1 MKKLLFLA
9 TLLLVGVASCS
20 QNKAPDPQHNCPNGV
35 CALPEAGT
43 ISDVVS
49 EENWQFA
56 LPGDGW
62 VPLQSPEQ
70 TVKVAFANA
79 SQQSIVFF
87 VKDPT
92 KLPPPDYIIS
102 VLRSFK
108 EAGTT
113 IQTAKQVVIN
123 NNQFIY
129 VAAKGPSRQIY
140 AWLTV
145 KDGFG
150 YILTCAA
157 DDDRDA
163 EVLDQLHCA
172 SISNTLQIR

>member
-62 VPLQSPEQ
+62 VPLQSPDE
-70 TVKVAFANA
+70 TIKVAFARN

-92 KLPPPDYIIS
+92 KLSPPDYIIGI
-102 VLRSFK
+102 LRSFK
-108 EAGTT
+108 AADAN
-113 IQTAKQVVIN
+113 IKTAKQVNIN
-123 NNQFIY
+123 GASYIFIT
-129 VAAKGPSRQIY
+129 AQGISRQIE
-140 AWLTV
+140 AWVAV
-145 KDGFG
+145 KDGVG
-150 YILTCAA
+150 YVLTCATNGEGDNLATQQQCQAIA
-157 DDDRDA
+157 D
-163 EVLDQLHCA
+163 
-172 SISNTLQIR
+172 TLKIQ